1 MPIERIQPQGLAA
14 SPRYT
19 HVVKAGNTVYLS
31 GQIAMD
37 AEGKIVGAGDVT
49 AQATQIF
56 ENMKTALAAV
66 GADFTHVV
74 KVTVFATDGRF
85 RDAISAVRQ
94 QYLGTPDPAASTFL
108 VVAGLALPELL
119 LEIEAIAVLD

>member
-1 MPIERIQPQGLAA
+1 MPIERIQPQGLTA

-31 GQIAMD
+31 GQIAMN
-37 AEGKIVGAGDVT
+37 AQGQIVGAGDVT
-49 AQATQIF
+49 AQTTQIF
-56 ENMKTALAAV
+56 ENMKLALAAA
-66 GADFTHVV
+66 GADFSHVV
-74 KVTVFATDGRF
+74 QVTVFATDGRF

-94 QYLGTPDPAASTFL
+94 QYFGSPDPVASTFL

-119 LEIEAIAVLD
+119 LEIEAVAVLD